1 MQLIPLWD
9 EFAGDNFTIVG
20 VAGEFKNDKAMRDA
34 IQKDS
39 YKWLNLL
46 DLDHRVKIWE
56 RYGASNSGG
65 RVIVVDNK
73 GVILDLDPSMEQVRA
88 ILNEKLVK

>member
-1 MQLIPLWD
+1 MQQIPLWD
-9 EFAGDNFTIVG
+9 EFTGDDFTIVG
-20 VAGEFKNDKAMRDA
+20 VAGEFKSDRAMRDA
-34 IQKDS
+34 IQKDG

-46 DLDHRVKIWE
+46 ELDRRAKIWE
-56 RYGASNSGG
+56 LYGASNSGG

-73 GVILDLDPSMEQVRA
+73 GVVLALDPSIEQIRA